1 MCDTCGCTVDVTQMS
16 GAEQVKARSNRLR
29 GTLSDELLEDTRV
42 FSDDAEVILKFHGV
56 YQQDDRDLRKEARKL
71 GLDKHHVMMIRT
83 RIPGGIVTPDAYLAH
98 DRIAGAWGNDTLRIT
113 TARTCSCTVS
123 SRATSRRRFAHQ
135 RVAAHHA
142 WRLR

>member
-1 MCDTCGCTVDVTQMS
+1 MCDTCGCTADVTQMS

-71 GLDKHHVMMIRT
+71 GLDKHHMMMIRT
-83 RIPGGIVTPDAYLAH
+83 RIPVG
-98 DRIAGAWGNDTLRIT
+98 
-113 TARTCSCTVS
+113 S
-123 SRATSRRRFAHQ
+123 
-135 RVAAHHA
+135 
-142 WRLR
+142 